1 MAVCS
6 LHRRKHATPSVG
18 GDLIERKAL
27 QRLQALK
34 LATSQNASASEH
46 PLAFESLFRDPSN

>member
-1 MAVCS
+1 VCS

-34 LATSQNASASEH
+34 LATSQNASAYEH
-46 PLAFESLFRDPSN
+46 LLAFESLFRDPSN